1 MGYTGID
8 KPEKAQTAAGI
19 YFHGRGSR
27 IIMSY
32 ISINCVKTIILK
44 NILFIVTQYF
54 GKNLSY

>member
-8 KPEKAQTAAGI
+8 KPEKAKTAAGI

-32 ISINCVKTIILK
+32 ISIN
-44 NILFIVTQYF
+44 
-54 GKNLSY
+54 